1 MRRNKYFPLCFSG
14 QCQCMWFWAAV
25 TFHGL
30 HSMRR
35 TIFMAVE
42 KFPGEAALAVSAFSV
57 QEPRASVKPSFS
69 SSHQSC
75 LSISRGRV
83 CRKKWVQL
91 CHDTAHLRHLNI
103 CLLSFRFFFIHL
115 YHFPLS
121 TPPRSSLS
129 VCPPN
134 SVFSFSS
141 HFMQLSLREKGKKKM
156 L

>member
-69 SSHQSC
+69 SSHQPC

-103 CLLSFRFFFIHL
+103 CLLSFRFFLYIFIIFPFQLLPGLPYLSAHL
-115 YHFPLS
+115 TLF
-121 TPPRSSLS
+121 SLS
-129 VCPPN
+129 LRILCN
-134 SVFSFSS
+134 C
-141 HFMQLSLREKGKKKM
+141 LIREKGKKKM